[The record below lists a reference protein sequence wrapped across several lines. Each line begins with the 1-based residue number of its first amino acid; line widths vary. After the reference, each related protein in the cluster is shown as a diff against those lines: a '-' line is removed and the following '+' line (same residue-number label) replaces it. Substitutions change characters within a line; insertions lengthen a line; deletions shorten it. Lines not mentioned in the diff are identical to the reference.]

1 MEGLI
6 LDRIIPVILF
16 YVSLAHLIEADQLA
30 LLIIITFVLERGPGQ
45 QHARETSSA
54 GDIFRLPAAAAAA
67 TLHLCYLIH
76 IHVCVCVWRRRR
88 SGLYSNNNQNSIRA
102 YQMSNLLGVQISRRQ
117 SYL

>member
-30 LLIIITFVLERGPGQ
+30 LLIIIAFVLERGPGQ
-45 QHARETSSA
+45 QHARVTSSA
-54 GDIFRLPAAAAAA
+54 GDIFRLPAATAA

-76 IHVCVCVWRRRR
+76 IHVCVCVA
-88 SGLYSNNNQNSIRA
+88 SVGSLF
-102 YQMSNLLGVQISRRQ
+102 
-117 SYL
+117 